1 MALRSPITSMASP
14 VGTDSDEGPLEE
26 ATDGDE
32 WPRAADNNITF
43 HFVASATEIASVA
56 SNASITPSMKQ
67 MAPCPPRRCVTEESL
82 ASVAKY
88 LSVAVSI
95 RSDGIVKPDRSRFSV
110 RLLPGAR
117 S

>member
-1 MALRSPITSMASP
+1 
-14 VGTDSDEGPLEE
+14 
-26 ATDGDE
+26 
-32 WPRAADNNITF
+32 
-43 HFVASATEIASVA
+43 
-56 SNASITPSMKQ
+56 